1 MSEILS
7 RRDLQFLLYEWLDT
21 ERLTDRP
28 KFADQSRDTY
38 DDILE
43 LAERVATDRFAP
55 HNAKADA
62 NEPFTCICGNT
73 CHDRRINRSTA
84 GTPTKTH
91 SGCVRTSMSTA
102 EGLFWSR

>member
-62 NEPFTCICGNT
+62 NEPYVGEDGRVVLIPEVAEALAEQG
-73 CHDRRINRSTA
+73 HPPQSDPA
-84 GTPTKTH
+84 GP
-91 SGCVRTSMSTA
+91 S
-102 EGLFWSR
+102 LN